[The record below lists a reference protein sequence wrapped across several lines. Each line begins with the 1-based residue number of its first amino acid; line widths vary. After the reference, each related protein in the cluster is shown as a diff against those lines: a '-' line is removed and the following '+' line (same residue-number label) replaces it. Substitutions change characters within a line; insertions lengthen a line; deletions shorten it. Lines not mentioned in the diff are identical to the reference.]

1 MKTLT
6 KLALLGGAIAYLAR
20 RRRGASD
27 WAGVDQQSDDVD
39 DELATPPVD
48 VSQDLSLHA
57 ADGLQPAEASGIS
70 EVDPEPLLD
79 MGEAVDPD
87 AVTAAHESVP
97 AQRDRLP

>member
-6 KLALLGGAIAYLAR
+6 KLALLGGAIAYIAKR
-20 RRRGASD
+20 RRVSND
-27 WAGVDQQSDDVD
+27 WSGLDQDFD
-39 DELATPPVD
+39 DELAAPPVD
-48 VSQDLSLHA
+48 LSAHDD
-57 ADGLQPAEASGIS
+57 DGLQPAEASGIS
-70 EVDPEPLLD
+70 DVDPEPLLD